1 MNYKSLTVLAVLL
14 GLGGYAGYTRF
25 NETTEVKGNKGP
37 AEQAVTVVPL
47 KVEDVPVRLDLNGSV
62 VSLKTVEVRTQ
73 TSNLIKKIHVK
84 EGQFVK
90 QGELLFSLDDR
101 ADRANVERLKAQL
114 ARNQA
119 LIADFL
125 RQFKRAQELRAQNFI
140 APSAVD
146 TSQTQYEAQLAQ
158 VKADEAALQAAQ
170 VALDFDSIVA
180 PQSGRLGG
188 INVFAGSLVQP
199 SGAAL
204 VTITQIDPIAVQF
217 SIPEASLANL
227 QRAMG
232 GKSDKA
238 PVKVTIPGTTQ
249 SLTGSLY
256 FADSLVDAAT
266 GTIRAKAEFANAK
279 NLLWPGQFVQTSLQL
294 DTLKGVTTMPSA
306 ALVTN
311 INGRF
316 VYVLGEGSTAV
327 QKPVKVLYTFG
338 ERMAI
343 EGLKEDE
350 QVILD
355 GKQNLRPGVKVRLIT
370 PKPAGAKGE
379 GTKGDG
385 SKGEGAKS
393 DGTKVDA
400 PKTEAAKPDAVKAE
414 AAQTSA
420 PAKP

>member
-1 MNYKSLTVLAVLL
+1 MNYKSLTALAVLL
-14 GLGGYAGYTRF
+14 AVGGYVGYNRYL
-25 NETTEVKGNKGP
+25 ESSEVKVAKGP

-62 VSLKTVEVRTQ
+62 ASLKTVEVRAQ

-101 ADRANVERLKAQL
+101 ADRANLDRLKAQL
-114 ARNQA
+114 ARDQA
-119 LIADFL
+119 LVADYL

-146 TSQTQYEAQLAQ
+146 TSQAQYEAQLAL
-158 VKADEAALQAAQ
+158 VKADEAAVQAAQ
-170 VALDFDSIVA
+170 VTLDFDSIVA

-199 SGAAL
+199 SGTAL
-204 VTITQIDPIAVQF
+204 VTITQLDPIAVQF
-217 SIPEASLANL
+217 SIPEASLGNL
-227 QRAMG
+227 QRALSAKG
-232 GKSDKA
+232 GKA

-249 SLTGSLY
+249 SLTGNLY
-256 FADSLVDAAT
+256 FADSMVDAAT
-266 GTIRAKAEFANAK
+266 GTLRAKAEFANPN

-311 INGRF
+311 INGKF
-316 VYVLGEGSTAV
+316 VYVLGEGNTAQ
-327 QKPVKVLYTFG
+327 QKPVKVLYTYG
-338 ERMAI
+338 ERMVI

-370 PKPAGAKGE
+370 PKPPGAKAGE
-379 GTKGDG
+379 APKT
-385 SKGEGAKS
+385 
-393 DGTKVDA
+393 DA
-400 PKTEAAKPDAVKAE
+400 PKTEAAKADAPKAE
-414 AAQTSA
+414 ATKDSA

>member
-1 MNYKSLTVLAVLL
+1 MNYKSLTALAVLL
-14 GLGGYAGYTRF
+14 AVGGYVGYNRYL
-25 NETTEVKGNKGP
+25 ESSDVQAAQGAKGP
-37 AEQAVTVVPL
+37 AEQAVSVVPL

-62 VSLKTVEVRTQ
+62 ASLKTVEVRAQ

-101 ADRANVERLKAQL
+101 ADRANLERLKAQL
-114 ARNQA
+114 ARDQA
-119 LIADFL
+119 LVADYL
-125 RQFKRAQELRAQNFI
+125 RQYKRAQELRAQNFI
-140 APSAVD
+140 AASALD
-146 TSQTQYEAQLAQ
+146 TSQAQYEAQLAL

-170 VALDFDSIVA
+170 VTLDFDSIVA

-204 VTITQIDPIAVQF
+204 VTITQLDPIAVQF
-217 SIPEASLANL
+217 SIPEASLSNL
-227 QRAMG
+227 QRALSNKG
-232 GKSDKA
+232 GKA
-238 PVKVTIPGTTQ
+238 PVRVTLPGTTQ
-249 SLTGSLY
+249 SLTGHLY
-256 FADSLVDAAT
+256 FADSMVDAAT
-266 GTIRAKAEFANAK
+266 GTLRAKAEFANPN

-311 INGRF
+311 INGKF
-316 VYVLGEGSTAV
+316 VYVLGEGNTAQ
-327 QKPVKVLYTFG
+327 QKPVKVLYTYG

-355 GKQNLRPGVKVRLIT
+355 GKQNLRPGVKVRLI
-370 PKPAGAKGE
+370 
-379 GTKGDG
+379 
-385 SKGEGAKS
+385 S
-393 DGTKVDA
+393 
-400 PKTEAAKPDAVKAE
+400 AKPPVAKAE
-414 AAQTSA
+414 AANDKA

>member
-1 MNYKSLTVLAVLL
+1 MNYKSLTALAVLL
-14 GLGGYAGYTRF
+14 AVGGYVGYNRYL
-25 NETTEVKGNKGP
+25 ESSDVKAAQGAKGP
-37 AEQAVTVVPL
+37 AEQAVSVVPL

-62 VSLKTVEVRTQ
+62 ASLKTVEVRAQ

-101 ADRANVERLKAQL
+101 ADRANLERLKAQL
-114 ARNQA
+114 ARDQA
-119 LIADFL
+119 LVADYL
-125 RQFKRAQELRAQNFI
+125 RQYKRAQELRAQNFI
-140 APSAVD
+140 AASALD
-146 TSQTQYEAQLAQ
+146 TSQAQYEAQLAL

-170 VALDFDSIVA
+170 VTLDFDSIVA

-204 VTITQIDPIAVQF
+204 VTITQLDPIAVQF
-217 SIPEASLANL
+217 SIPEASLSNL
-227 QRAMG
+227 QRALSNKG
-232 GKSDKA
+232 GKA
-238 PVKVTIPGTTQ
+238 PVRVTLPGTTQ
-249 SLTGSLY
+249 SLTGHLY
-256 FADSLVDAAT
+256 FADSMVDAAT
-266 GTIRAKAEFANAK
+266 GTLRAKAEFANPN

-311 INGRF
+311 INGKF
-316 VYVLGEGSTAV
+316 VYVLGEGNTAQ
-327 QKPVKVLYTFG
+327 QKPVKVLYTYG

-343 EGLKEDE
+343 EGVKEDE

-355 GKQNLRPGVKVRLIT
+355 GKQNLRPGVKVRLI
-370 PKPAGAKGE
+370 
-379 GTKGDG
+379 
-385 SKGEGAKS
+385 S
-393 DGTKVDA
+393 
-400 PKTEAAKPDAVKAE
+400 AKPPVAKAE
-414 AAQTSA
+414 AANDKA

>member
-1 MNYKSLTVLAVLL
+1 MNYKSLTAMAVLL
-14 GLGGYAGYTRF
+14 AVGGYVGYNRYL
-25 NETTEVKGNKGP
+25 ESSEVKVAKGP

-62 VSLKTVEVRTQ
+62 ASLKTVEVRAQ

-101 ADRANVERLKAQL
+101 ADRANLERLKAQL
-114 ARNQA
+114 ARDQA
-119 LIADFL
+119 LVADYL

-140 APSAVD
+140 AASAVD
-146 TSQTQYEAQLAQ
+146 TSQAQYEAQLAL
-158 VKADEAALQAAQ
+158 VKADEAAVQAAQ
-170 VALDFDSIVA
+170 VTLDFDSIVA

-204 VTITQIDPIAVQF
+204 VTITQLDPIAVQF
-217 SIPEASLANL
+217 SIPEASLGNL
-227 QRAMG
+227 QRALSAKG
-232 GKSDKA
+232 GKA

-249 SLTGSLY
+249 SVTGNLY
-256 FADSLVDAAT
+256 FADSMVDAAT
-266 GTIRAKAEFANAK
+266 GTLRAKAEFANPN

-294 DTLKGVTTMPSA
+294 DTLKGATTMPSA

-311 INGRF
+311 INGKF
-316 VYVLGEGSTAV
+316 VYVLGEGSTAQ
-327 QKPVKVLYTFG
+327 QKPVKVLYTYG

-355 GKQNLRPGVKVRLIT
+355 GKQNLRPGVKVRLIA
-370 PKPAGAKGE
+370 PKPPGAKPGE
-379 GTKGDG
+379 
-385 SKGEGAKS
+385 APKS
-393 DGTKVDA
+393 DA
-400 PKTEAAKPDAVKAE
+400 PKTEAAKADAPKAE
-414 AAQTSA
+414 AAKDTA

>member
-1 MNYKSLTVLAVLL
+1 
-14 GLGGYAGYTRF
+14 
-25 NETTEVKGNKGP
+25 
-37 AEQAVTVVPL
+37 
-47 KVEDVPVRLDLNGSV
+47 
-62 VSLKTVEVRTQ
+62 
-73 TSNLIKKIHVK
+73 
-84 EGQFVK
+84 
-90 QGELLFSLDDR
+90 
-101 ADRANVERLKAQL
+101 
-114 ARNQA
+114 
-119 LIADFL
+119 
-125 RQFKRAQELRAQNFI
+125 
-140 APSAVD
+140 
-146 TSQTQYEAQLAQ
+146 
-158 VKADEAALQAAQ
+158 
-170 VALDFDSIVA
+170 
-180 PQSGRLGG
+180 
-188 INVFAGSLVQP
+188 
-199 SGAAL
+199 
-204 VTITQIDPIAVQF
+204 
-217 SIPEASLANL
+217 
-227 QRAMG
+227 
-232 GKSDKA
+232 
-238 PVKVTIPGTTQ
+238 VTIPGTTQ
-249 SLTGSLY
+249 SLTGNLY

-266 GTIRAKAEFANAK
+266 GTIRAKAEFANPK

-294 DTLKGVTTMPSA
+294 DTLTGVTTMPSA

-338 ERMAI
+338 ERMAV

-379 GTKGDG
+379 GP
-385 SKGEGAKS
+385 KGEGAKS

>member
-1 MNYKSLTVLAVLL
+1 MNYKSLTAMAVLL
-14 GLGGYAGYTRF
+14 AVGGYVGYNRYL
-25 NETTEVKGNKGP
+25 ESSEVKVAKGP

-62 VSLKTVEVRTQ
+62 ASLKTVEVRAQ

-101 ADRANVERLKAQL
+101 ADRANLERLKAQL
-114 ARNQA
+114 ARDQA
-119 LIADFL
+119 LVADYL

-140 APSAVD
+140 AASAVD
-146 TSQTQYEAQLAQ
+146 TSQAQYEAQLAL
-158 VKADEAALQAAQ
+158 VKADEAAVQAAQ
-170 VALDFDSIVA
+170 VTLDFDSIVA

-204 VTITQIDPIAVQF
+204 VTITQLDPIAVQF
-217 SIPEASLANL
+217 SIPEASLGNL
-227 QRAMG
+227 QRALSAKG
-232 GKSDKA
+232 GKA

-249 SLTGSLY
+249 SVTGNLY
-256 FADSLVDAAT
+256 FADSMVDAAT
-266 GTIRAKAEFANAK
+266 GTLRAKAEFANPN

-294 DTLKGVTTMPSA
+294 DTLKGATTMPSA

-311 INGRF
+311 INGKF
-316 VYVLGEGSTAV
+316 VYVLGEGSTAQ
-327 QKPVKVLYTFG
+327 QKPVKVLYTYG

-355 GKQNLRPGVKVRLIT
+355 GKQNLRPGVKVRLIA
-370 PKPAGAKGE
+370 PKPQGAKPGE
-379 GTKGDG
+379 
-385 SKGEGAKS
+385 APKS
-393 DGTKVDA
+393 DA
-400 PKTEAAKPDAVKAE
+400 PKTEAAKADAPKAE
-414 AAQTSA
+414 AAKDTA

>member
-1 MNYKSLTVLAVLL
+1 MNYKSLTALAVLL
-14 GLGGYAGYTRF
+14 AVGGYVGYNRYL
-25 NETTEVKGNKGP
+25 ESSDVQAAQGAKGP
-37 AEQAVTVVPL
+37 AEQAVSVVPL

-62 VSLKTVEVRTQ
+62 ASLKTVEVRAQ

-101 ADRANVERLKAQL
+101 ADRANLERLKAQL
-114 ARNQA
+114 ARDQA
-119 LIADFL
+119 LVADYL
-125 RQFKRAQELRAQNFI
+125 RQYKRAQELRAQNFI
-140 APSAVD
+140 AASALD
-146 TSQTQYEAQLAQ
+146 TSQAQYEAQLAL

-170 VALDFDSIVA
+170 VTLDFDSIVA

-204 VTITQIDPIAVQF
+204 VTITQLDPIAVQF
-217 SIPEASLANL
+217 SIPEASLSNL
-227 QRAMG
+227 QRALSNKG
-232 GKSDKA
+232 GKA
-238 PVKVTIPGTTQ
+238 PVRVTLPGTTQ
-249 SLTGSLY
+249 SLTGHLY
-256 FADSLVDAAT
+256 FADSMVDAAT
-266 GTIRAKAEFANAK
+266 GTLRAKAEFANPN

-311 INGRF
+311 INGKF
-316 VYVLGEGSTAV
+316 VYVLGEGNTAQ
-327 QKPVKVLYTFG
+327 QKPVKVLYTYG

-355 GKQNLRPGVKVRLIT
+355 GKQNLRPGVKVRLI
-370 PKPAGAKGE
+370 
-379 GTKGDG
+379 
-385 SKGEGAKS
+385 S
-393 DGTKVDA
+393 
-400 PKTEAAKPDAVKAE
+400 AKPPVAKAE
-414 AAQTSA
+414 TANDKA

>member
-1 MNYKSLTVLAVLL
+1 MNYKSLSVLAVLL
-14 GLGGYAGYTRF
+14 AVGGYAAYTRL
-25 NETTEVKGNKGP
+25 NDGGEGKANKGP

-47 KVEDVPVRLDLNGSV
+47 KVEDVPVRLELNGSV
-62 VSLKTVEVRTQ
+62 VALKTVEVRAQ

-101 ADRANVERLKAQL
+101 ADRANLEKLKAQML
-114 ARNQA
+114 RDQA
-119 LIADFL
+119 LAADYL

-140 APSAVD
+140 AQSALD
-146 TSQTQYEAQLAQ
+146 TSQATYEAQLAL
-158 VKADEAALQAAQ
+158 VKSDEAALQAAQ

-199 SGAAL
+199 SGTAL
-204 VTITQIDPIAVQF
+204 VTITQLDPISVQF

-227 QRAMG
+227 QQALAAKG
-232 GKSDKA
+232 GKA
-238 PVKVTIPGTTQ
+238 PVKVTIPNTTQ
-249 SLTGSLY
+249 SVTGSLY

-266 GTIRAKAEFANAK
+266 GTLRAKAEFANPN

-294 DTLKGVTTMPSA
+294 DTLKGATTMPSA

-316 VYVLGEGSTAV
+316 VYVLGEGNTAAL
-327 QKPVKVLYTFG
+327 KPVKVRYTYG
-338 ERMAI
+338 ERMAV
-343 EGLKEDE
+343 EGVKEDD
-350 QVILD
+350 QIILD

-370 PKPAGAKGE
+370 AKP
-379 GTKGDG
+379 
-385 SKGEGAKS
+385 S
-393 DGTKVDA
+393 A
-400 PKTEAAKPDAVKAE
+400 PKTEAAKPDANKAE
-414 AAQTSA
+414 AAKDSA

>member
-1 MNYKSLTVLAVLL
+1 MNYKSLTAMAVLL
-14 GLGGYAGYTRF
+14 AVGGYVGYNRYL
-25 NETTEVKGNKGP
+25 ESSEVKVAKGP

-62 VSLKTVEVRTQ
+62 ASLKTVEVRAQ

-101 ADRANVERLKAQL
+101 ADRANLERLKAQL
-114 ARNQA
+114 ARDQA
-119 LIADFL
+119 LVADYL

-140 APSAVD
+140 AASAVD
-146 TSQTQYEAQLAQ
+146 TSQAQYEAQLAL
-158 VKADEAALQAAQ
+158 VKADEAAVQAAQ
-170 VALDFDSIVA
+170 VTLDFDSIVA

-204 VTITQIDPIAVQF
+204 VTITQLDPIAVQF
-217 SIPEASLANL
+217 SIPEASLGNL
-227 QRAMG
+227 QRALSAKG
-232 GKSDKA
+232 GKA

-249 SLTGSLY
+249 SVTGNLY
-256 FADSLVDAAT
+256 FADSMVDAAT
-266 GTIRAKAEFANAK
+266 GTLRAKAEFANPN

-294 DTLKGVTTMPSA
+294 DTLKGATTMPSA

-311 INGRF
+311 INGKF
-316 VYVLGEGSTAV
+316 VYVLGEGSTAQ
-327 QKPVKVLYTFG
+327 QKPVKVLYTYG

-370 PKPAGAKGE
+370 PKPPGAKPGE
-379 GTKGDG
+379 
-385 SKGEGAKS
+385 APKS
-393 DGTKVDA
+393 DA
-400 PKTEAAKPDAVKAE
+400 PKTEAAKADAPKAE
-414 AAQTSA
+414 AAKDTA